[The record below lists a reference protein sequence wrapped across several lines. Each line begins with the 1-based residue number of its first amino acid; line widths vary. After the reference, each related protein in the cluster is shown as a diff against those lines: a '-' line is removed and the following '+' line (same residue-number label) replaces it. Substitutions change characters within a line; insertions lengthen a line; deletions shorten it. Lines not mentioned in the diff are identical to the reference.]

1 MQTTDNFIDWT
12 SITAVHLENIQWS
25 SRSVPVGIDSEIDI
39 ATLSFS
45 VPIYI
50 SPPTKVRKMG
60 VITNIITSMFDEER
74 GTIEG
79 GVSKPQLNAYD
90 DTSNPGS
97 STDSRGTRIDSLA
110 GGNSANVNFALWQ
123 VYVNQGEAQIV
134 SNGMVGN
141 RNWREGNTPLSGMYG
156 AGVSRIYLTSN
167 DNATTA
173 TGTIAL
179 NPIDEGKILIDFDT
193 DSFPADTII
202 TSSTG
207 ARTSVDYII
216 DPTNYNPTPIKV
228 SGVRLL
234 LLDDVGLAG
243 QTVVASAWA
252 NTDGT
257 GLVANIN
264 DIIEWDGTKWNIIFD
279 ASTITDTT
287 YITNLN
293 TQTQYRFKN
302 NEWLLSIDGDYPV
315 GTWRIELA
323 G

>member
-1 MQTTDNFIDWT
+1 
-12 SITAVHLENIQWS
+12 
-25 SRSVPVGIDSEIDI
+25 
-39 ATLSFS
+39 
-45 VPIYI
+45 
-50 SPPTKVRKMG
+50 
-60 VITNIITSMFDEER
+60 
-74 GTIEG
+74 
-79 GVSKPQLNAYD
+79 
-90 DTSNPGS
+90 
-97 STDSRGTRIDSLA
+97 
-110 GGNSANVNFALWQ
+110 
-123 VYVNQGEAQIV
+123 
-134 SNGMVGN
+134 
-141 RNWREGNTPLSGMYG
+141 MYG